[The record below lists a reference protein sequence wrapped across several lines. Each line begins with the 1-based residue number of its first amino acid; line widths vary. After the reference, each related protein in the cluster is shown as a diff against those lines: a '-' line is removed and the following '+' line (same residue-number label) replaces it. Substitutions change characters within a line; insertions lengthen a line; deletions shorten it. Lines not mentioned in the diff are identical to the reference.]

1 MSPLFNKPYES
12 ISWQHQT
19 TNFFHLKTAQAEST
33 RFTLGNIP
41 QSLHGDVKNLADEY
55 SMSIAQTIAALLD
68 FVEEHND
75 AYKEAIAK
83 KASMSRR

>member
-1 MSPLFNKPYES
+1 MAAPNDEFFSFEDSANYVKV
-12 ISWQHQT
+12 
-19 TNFFHLKTAQAEST
+19 NFARNYKTEST

-41 QSLHGDVKNLADEY
+41 QSLHGDVKNLAETY